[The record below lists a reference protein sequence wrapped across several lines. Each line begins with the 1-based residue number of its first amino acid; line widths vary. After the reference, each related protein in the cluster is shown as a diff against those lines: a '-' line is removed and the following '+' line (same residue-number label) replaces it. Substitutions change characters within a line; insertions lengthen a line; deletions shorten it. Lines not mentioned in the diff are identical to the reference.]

1 MTFFGCL
8 WPCDTQVREM
18 LRQAQLGLVMG
29 GQMGTFTPMYYVHA
43 KKP

>member
-1 MTFFGCL
+1 
-8 WPCDTQVREM
+8 M